1 MPSEDVHALVQA
13 MAVSRVASADLVRGH
28 PGAEEMRE
36 EMSVV
41 VGQLRRRL
49 SVAVVRATASCLL
62 TRVTMLGEGSREA
75 IKRRQWR
82 EREERDMRCE
92 RVAQWHKRVRG
103 HSVRHRGE
111 FIVDS

>member
-28 PGAEEMRE
+28 PGAEEM
-36 EMSVV
+36 SVV

-49 SVAVVRATASCLL
+49 NVAVVRATAICLL

-75 IKRRQWR
+75 MKRRQWR

-92 RVAQWHKRVRG
+92 RVAQWHKCVRG